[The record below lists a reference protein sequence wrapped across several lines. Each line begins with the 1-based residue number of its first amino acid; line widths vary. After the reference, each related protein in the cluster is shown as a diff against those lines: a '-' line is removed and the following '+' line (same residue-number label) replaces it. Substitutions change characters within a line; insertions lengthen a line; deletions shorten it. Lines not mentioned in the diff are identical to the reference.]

1 MSDED
6 EFSLEDS
13 MRESYREITEDT
25 EEDVVDEPEERQDRE
40 RDEKGRFVAKAHGDA
55 GVVDDADETA
65 DEEEADSVGEGPDDD
80 IQGIVVD
87 EDQQITPVEEEEPS
101 DPSIA
106 NAPPTLTAEAKSK
119 WAELPAWAKREFH
132 KREADSVKGFENI
145 KAELSEAAEY
155 GQRIQALVDPY
166 LPMIQS
172 EGGNAES
179 AVQEML
185 NTAYILRTGT
195 PRYKAQAALQLAQQ
209 YGFINDM
216 VAILSGNVQN
226 SNHAPPQDP
235 RVDELLR
242 RQEELEQSKEQEA
255 LDSGVRQVEEFASA
269 TDENGQLLHPYFE
282 NVKEDMYAVLQSGR
296 AEDLE
301 TAYEAALWMN
311 PETRTLQAREQTSQL
326 EQERHEQ
333 AKERA
338 KKARKANK
346 VNIAKRGDHDPSS
359 PEKPTGSIEDTMRE
373 TMERLSA
380 G

>member
-13 MRESYREITEDT
+13 MRESYREITEDA
-25 EEDVVDEPEERQDRE
+25 PEEEIAEEEPVSERE
-40 RDEKGRFVAKAHGDA
+40 RDERGRFVAKQP
-55 GVVDDADETA
+55 
-65 DEEEADSVGEGPDDD
+65 EEEPEEEPEAEPEEELAEGLEEEPE
-80 IQGIVVD
+80 GIVVS
-87 EDQQITPVEEEEPS
+87 EEQQISPVEEES

-106 NAPPTLTAEAKSK
+106 NAPSTLTAEAKSK
-119 WAELPAWAKREFH
+119 WAELPDWAKKEFH

-155 GQRIQALVDPY
+155 GQRFRAVVDPY

-172 EGGNAES
+172 EGGDAES

-195 PRYKAQAALQLAQQ
+195 PQYKAQAALQLAQQ

-226 SNHAPPQDP
+226 PNYAQPPRDP

-242 RQEELEQSKEQEA
+242 QQEEEKRLREQET

-282 NVKEDMYAVLQSGR
+282 NVKHDMYAVLQSGR
-296 AEDLE
+296 ADDLE

-311 PETRTLQAREQTSQL
+311 PETRVLQEREQTSQI
-326 EQERHEQ
+326 EQKRQEQ

-346 VNIAKRGDHDPSS
+346 VNIAKRGDHESSS

-373 TMERLSA
+373 TMERLNA